1 MTRPRHAL
9 LLALAGPAAAAAGMA
24 LHALFGEWIVLAL
37 YEQRMPVGLLNEI
50 ITGQSIHPVEYHL
63 RRADGLVLR
72 VALLLLA
79 SGPATGGWVWLAR
92 RLPAPWSRPLAGGLL
107 LSTGFVC
114 GVYVLGAPVFETLPG
129 WFWPLHTTA
138 LPWVWLGAP
147 LAAGTA
153 AAAAVVLRA
162 PGRRR
167 RNVVLIVL
175 WGACLHHGLAL
186 MEGRGL
192 DVLRSRFIDSG
203 HGVFARA
210 AVEQPS
216 LWRVLT
222 RYDEL
227 LDDGEL
233 SPFFH
238 ATKPPGLQ
246 VFLGVVE
253 RLGRA
258 VPGLPDDPLQ
268 RLATFAALIL
278 PLLAYAAVIPLYAL
292 ALRFTDDR
300 GALAAALLYVTA
312 PSVALIG
319 MHADH
324 YLHPLLGTA
333 FLYLAVRALQEGGRG
348 SSLLTGIALLPGHL
362 GLLRPGAPGRG
373 ASGPGLGDGPVGPGP
388 PGAGP
393 PRRPGRRRGSPRP
406 GRQWR
411 CCAATT
417 PGPASRWPWR
427 SHEIA
432 KAVDWSL
439 GNRLYYGALNLLE
452 FALWSGPALVLLCVA
467 GLRREVGAPGAALL
481 SLLAGMAIFGSTAGE
496 SARLWIFALPLA
508 VLCAAIHIGRRPGEG
523 GPPPRPGA
531 GHAGDPRPGAE
542 EMPGLPLIPGRAE
555 GRHGGRWLQPQP
567 GSSPGAG
574 RAATYSRISSRT
586 RR

>member
-1 MTRPRHAL
+1 MAFPQGAL
-9 LLALAGPAAAAAGMA
+9 LLSLAGPAAAAAGMA
-24 LHALFGEWIVLAL
+24 LHALFGERIVLAM

-63 RRADGLVLR
+63 GRADALVLR
-72 VALLLLA
+72 GALLLLA
-79 SGPATGGWVWLAR
+79 SGPAAGAWMWLAP
-92 RLPAPWSRPLAGGLL
+92 RLRAPWNRPLAGGMV
-107 LSTGFVC
+107 LSTAFVC
-114 GVYVLGAPVFETLPG
+114 GIYLLGAPVFEALPG

-138 LPWVWLGAP
+138 LPWVWLWAP

-153 AAAAVVLRA
+153 AVAAVVLRA

-167 RNVVLIVL
+167 WNVVLIVV

-192 DVLRSRFIDSG
+192 DVLRSRFTDSG

-227 LDDGEL
+227 LADGEL

-258 VPGLPDDPLQ
+258 FPGLPDNPLQ
-268 RLATFAALIL
+268 RLATFAALVL

-300 GALAAALLYVTA
+300 GALTAALLYVLA
-312 PSVALIG
+312 PSVVLIG

-333 FLYLAVRALQEGGRG
+333 FLYLAVRALQEGGHR
-348 SSLLTGIALLPGHL
+348 SALLTGIAFYLATWVSFALAPLAVVPPALAWAMRRSDPAPPAPVSAAAWAAAGFAGAWVGMALCGYDAGH
-362 GLLRPGAPGRG
+362 RFVQAV
-373 ASGPGLGDGPVGPGP
+373 AI
-388 PGAGP
+388 
-393 PRRPGRRRGSPRP
+393 
-406 GRQWR
+406 
-411 CCAATT
+411 
-417 PGPASRWPWR
+417 
-427 SHEIA
+427 HEVA
-432 KAVDWSL
+432 KAVDWSP
-439 GNRLYYGALNLLE
+439 GNRLYFGALNLVE
-452 FALWSGPALVLLCVA
+452 FALWSGPPLVLLCA
-467 GLRREVGAPGAALL
+467 AELRRRGGGAPGVSLLCLLGGLAAL
-481 SLLAGMAIFGSTAGE
+481 GSTAGE

-508 VLCAAIHIGRRPGEG
+508 ALCAALHLGRRPGEG
-523 GPPPRPGA
+523 SRLL
-531 GHAGDPRPGAE
+531 
-542 EMPGLPLIPGRAE
+542 GLALVMQGILMLVLKRYQDF
-555 GRHGGRWLQPQP
+555 H
-567 GSSPGAG
+567 
-574 RAATYSRISSRT
+574 
-586 RR
+586 

>member
-1 MTRPRHAL
+1 MTPPRHAL

-24 LHALFGEWIVLAL
+24 LHALFGEWMVLAL

-79 SGPATGGWVWLAR
+79 SGPATGGWMWLAR

-114 GVYVLGAPVFETLPG
+114 GIYLLGAPVFETLPG

-153 AAAAVVLRA
+153 AVAAVVLRA

-167 RNVVLIVL
+167 RNVVLIVV

-348 SSLLTGIALLPGHL
+348 SSLLTGIAFYLVIWVSFALAPLAVVPPALAWAMGRSDPA
-362 GLLRPGAPGRG
+362 LRAPVP
-373 ASGPGLGDGPVGPGP
+373 AAAWAA
-388 PGAGP
+388 AGF
-393 PRRPGRRRGSPRP
+393 
-406 GRQWR
+406 
-411 CCAATT
+411 AAAWT
-417 PGPASRWPWR
+417 GMAVLCGYDAWSRFALAMAV
-427 SHEIA
+427 HEIA

-523 GPPPRPGA
+523 GRLL
-531 GHAGDPRPGAE
+531 
-542 EMPGLPLIPGRAE
+542 GLALAMQGILALVLKRCQDF
-555 GRHGGRWLQPQP
+555 H
-567 GSSPGAG
+567 
-574 RAATYSRISSRT
+574 
-586 RR
+586 

>member
-1 MTRPRHAL
+1 MLALPRQAL
-9 LLALAGPAAAAAGMA
+9 PLSLAGPAAAAGGMA
-24 LHALFGEWIVLAL
+24 LHALFGERIVLAM
-37 YEQRMPVGLLNEI
+37 YEQRMPVALLNEV
-50 ITGQSIHPVEYHL
+50 ITGQSIHPVGYHL
-63 RRADGLVLR
+63 ERADALVMSG
-72 VALLLLA
+72 ALLLLA
-79 SGPATGGWVWLAR
+79 SGPAIGGWIWLAR

-107 LSTGFVC
+107 LSTAFVC
-114 GVYVLGAPVFETLPG
+114 GIYLLRMPLFEVLPG

-138 LPWVWLGAP
+138 LPWVWLWAP

-153 AAAAVVLRA
+153 AVAAVVLRA

-167 RNVVLIVL
+167 RNVVLIVV

-192 DVLRSRFIDSG
+192 DVLRSRFTDSG

-210 AVEQPS
+210 AVEQPN

-227 LDDGEL
+227 LDDGKL

-253 RLGRA
+253 RLGRV

-268 RLATFAALIL
+268 RLATFAALVL
-278 PLLAYAAVIPLYAL
+278 PLLAYAAVVPLYAL

-300 GALAAALLYVTA
+300 GALTAALLYVLA
-312 PSVALIG
+312 PSVGLIG

-324 YLHPLLGTA
+324 YLHPLLA
-333 FLYLAVRALQEGGRG
+333 AACLYLAARALQDGGRWPA
-348 SSLLTGIALLPGHL
+348 ALAGAAFYLATWVSFALAPLAVVPLALAWTNRKAAPVLSRLPV
-362 GLLRPGAPGRG
+362 A
-373 ASGPGLGDGPVGPGP
+373 AWAA
-388 PGAGP
+388 AGF
-393 PRRPGRRRGSPRP
+393 
-406 GRQWR
+406 
-411 CCAATT
+411 AAAYAAMALVC
-417 PGPASRWPWR
+417 GYHAWDRFAQAVAI
-427 SHEIA
+427 HEAA

-467 GLRREVGAPGAALL
+467 ELRRGIGVPGAGLL
-481 SLLAGMAIFGSTAGE
+481 CLLTGMAIFGATAGE

-508 VLCAAIHIGRRPGEG
+508 VLCAALYLGRRPEEG
-523 GPPPRPGA
+523 GRLL
-531 GHAGDPRPGAE
+531 
-542 EMPGLPLIPGRAE
+542 GLALA
-555 GRHGGRWLQPQP
+555 LQGILTLVLKRYQDFH
-567 GSSPGAG
+567 
-574 RAATYSRISSRT
+574 
-586 RR
+586 